1 MFKIGFQ
8 ISRVNNSLPNTNYIT
23 MFKTIVTNTKNR
35 RNTKYLFK
43 DNDNKTPN
51 AINYHGGLSS
61 TLWTYLISQ
70 SLWHHDSE
78 AYSMQLTH
86 DKQKLFLMGSI

>member
-61 TLWTYLISQ
+61 TL
-70 SLWHHDSE
+70 
-78 AYSMQLTH
+78 
-86 DKQKLFLMGSI
+86 